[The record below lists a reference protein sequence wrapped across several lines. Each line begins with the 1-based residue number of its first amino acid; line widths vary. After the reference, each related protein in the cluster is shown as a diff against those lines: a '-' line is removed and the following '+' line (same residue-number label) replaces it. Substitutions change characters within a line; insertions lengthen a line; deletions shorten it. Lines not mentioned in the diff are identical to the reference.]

1 MPARSLTRPLLL
13 SLLALLACAR
23 AAASQTSAPPPPPP
37 SPSTDAPFDVRHYE
51 VSLRL
56 DFKERAI
63 AGEAEVEFVSRRE
76 ALREVEL
83 EIGELEFDGVREGG
97 AALTFK
103 AADGRLLIQL
113 ARPAARGEARRV
125 RINYRGRPTR
135 GVRFFADHVYTIY
148 NNRAWLPCR
157 FHPGDK
163 ATINLRLVVPSDM
176 KVVANGRLVEQ
187 RSAGE
192 NLTEHVWR
200 QATPVPAYIFGFA
213 AGRFREATRESGGVR
228 QRVLFRDRYKDEE
241 ALRVFAETHDAARF
255 FAERAGFSLPGA
267 AYTQVLAEG
276 RVEQEMSGFTVIRE
290 DYGARVLKE
299 ARDIWLGVHELSHEW
314 WGNSLTC
321 ADWSHFWLN
330 EGIATFM
337 ADAYL
342 GERFGHEEYEREI
355 QLSRESY
362 ARLRAAGRER
372 ALAYRHPIEERVAGG
387 LVVYDKGALVL
398 HLLRFEIGERA
409 FWSGLRN
416 YTRANEGRSV
426 TTDDLQRAMERAAR
440 RSLSEFFDRWV
451 YGAQAPALAASHRV
465 EGGQVVLT
473 VEQRQKELWPVRL
486 RVAVETSRGRA
497 ARVVVSRE
505 RRREF
510 RLPAPGELRAVRVDD
525 GGHFPLRVEHER
537 PVAMLLYQLARE
549 PDLAG
554 RLDALVQLQAS
565 CADKARE
572 AECRPLGAALAER
585 AAKDPS
591 RLVRERAANAL
602 RPAPPRDNTTNR

>member
-1 MPARSLTRPLLL
+1 MLTRSNIVRPVLL
-13 SLLALLACAR
+13 SLLAFVAGAR
-23 AAASQTSAPPPPPP
+23 VAASQTAAPPPQT
-37 SPSTDAPFDVRHYE
+37 SAPFDVKHYD

-56 DFKERAI
+56 DFKERAL
-63 AGEAEVEFVSRRE
+63 AGAAEVEFVSGRE
-76 ALREVEL
+76 SLREVEF
-83 EIGELEFDGVREGG
+83 EIGELEFESVREGG
-97 AALTFK
+97 DALTFK
-103 AADGRLLIQL
+103 AEGGRLSIQL
-113 ARPAARGEARRV
+113 ARPAARGEARRL
-125 RINYRGRPTR
+125 RIVYRGRPTR
-135 GVRFFADHVYTIY
+135 GVRFFADHVYTVY
-148 NNRAWLPCR
+148 NTRAWLPCR

-163 ATINLRLVVPSDM
+163 ATINLRLVAPSDM
-176 KVVANGRLVEQ
+176 KVVANGRLVAQ
-187 RSAGE
+187 RGTGVG
-192 NLTEHVWR
+192 LTEHAWR
-200 QATPVPAYIFGFA
+200 QATPIPAYIFGFA
-213 AGRFREATRESGGVR
+213 AGRFREVTRTSGGVR
-228 QRVLFRDRYKDEE
+228 QRVLFRDKYDDGE
-241 ALRVFAETHDAARF
+241 ARRVFAETHDAARF

-290 DYGARVLKE
+290 NYGAQVLKE
-299 ARDIWLGVHELSHEW
+299 PRDIWLGVHELSHEW

-342 GERFGHEEYEREI
+342 GERFGRDEYDRQI

-362 ARLRAAGRER
+362 ARGRAAGRDR
-372 ALAYRHPIEERVAGG
+372 ALAYRHAIEERVAGG
-387 LVVYDKGALVL
+387 PAVYDKGALVL

-409 FWSGLRN
+409 FWSGLRR

-426 TTDDLQRAMERAAR
+426 TTDNLQRAMERAAR

-505 RRREF
+505 RRREL
-510 RLPAPGELRAVRVDD
+510 RLP
-525 GGHFPLRVEHER
+525 
-537 PVAMLLYQLARE
+537 
-549 PDLAG
+549 
-554 RLDALVQLQAS
+554 
-565 CADKARE
+565 
-572 AECRPLGAALAER
+572 
-585 AAKDPS
+585 
-591 RLVRERAANAL
+591 
-602 RPAPPRDNTTNR
+602 